1 MGAMTRVLVVARSMH
16 AAATLSKPYD
26 ADELVRTIRILSP
39 RRT

>member
-1 MGAMTRVLVVARSMH
+1 MH

-39 RRT
+39 RRD